1 MKELQ
6 KYVDESIKKRDK
18 LLLQILREVLDAK
31 PKKQKK
37 KRWWQFSK

>member
-6 KYVDESIKKRDK
+6 KYIDESIKKRDK
-18 LLLQILREVLDAK
+18 LLLQTLREVLDAK
-31 PKKQKK
+31 QKKQKK